1 MSDFGEGGAEGTA
14 ASWVGRDAELRMYR
28 LNRRSPVEQS
38 LFGEPDGWDDQDAF
52 DHFWH
57 ILSSAEPVVRS
68 YQGNERLWALGDV
81 SRQETPA
88 GEFVIG
94 TLGFERLGSER
105 DSTYDEVRRTWV
117 TSAEERHISEVVP
130 IIVDAETRL
139 VGVVAHREFRPNTVS
154 VVLTRILRDAEER
167 ARQYSATRWSVEPVE
182 SSQALYDWLA
192 RTPRVM
198 VLTLVLRLP
207 NPDAPESLDAL
218 MRALDEKAARERQEK
233 WKAATDQGLTNL
245 QHDEEVAL
253 HAEAARLSWGSV
265 RAAGVDGA
273 GRRTTYDTQR
283 AQARTSVGV
292 LADLGAGLVEQ
303 LVQAMEGF
311 RDAWRVDR

>member
-130 IIVDAETRL
+130 IIVDAENPAGGR
-139 VGVVAHREFRPNTVS
+139 VVAHREFRPNTVS

-207 NPDAPESLDAL
+207 NPDAPESLDGIGIHVASVISTVGYL
-218 MRALDEKAARERQEK
+218 VTGPIVVSVVEEIMFGWSTGLAVWAVLD
-233 WKAATDQGLTNL
+233 L
-245 QHDEEVAL
+245 VAL
-253 HAEAARLSWGSV
+253 GRMVAGTTEV
-265 RAAGVDGA
+265 RGRQASLESQGVPTIKRNG
-273 GRRTTYDTQR
+273 TE
-283 AQARTSVGV
+283 S
-292 LADLGAGLVEQ
+292 
-303 LVQAMEGF
+303 
-311 RDAWRVDR
+311 